1 MMDKM
6 SFSPAQANATKGFIE
21 QGYYEFDAYSYSALK
36 NIVPPSTPFHYLLY
50 RKLKPKPTPDMQEG
64 TDTHTAILEPERF
77 KQDFVTF
84 KSSYDSMRTN
94 AAKKE
99 LADFEKANKGKRV
112 VTDEYYKNLWQRA
125 ENAWSRPLISSL
137 LRDEI
142 TIIEKGMYWM
152 DEITGVTMK
161 AKVDAFNPISG
172 VVADVK
178 TFRDIRDN
186 YLAREIA
193 ERLYFMQAAI
203 YSDGI
208 TELYGI
214 EVNRYYI
221 FAVEKP
227 TNMIRVVAL
236 SDYDIEVGRDLYRK
250 AIIKAEDCRLTN
262 NWHGYID
269 NDMPFELSPYLMNRF
284 EEVEL

>member
-1 MMDKM
+1 MDNTDTIQVKKD
-6 SFSPAQANATKGFIE
+6 ATSGFIDK
-21 QGYYEFDAYSYSALK
+21 GYYDFDAYSFSALK
-36 NIVPPSTPFHYLLY
+36 NIVPPRTPYHYLIYL
-50 RKLKPKPTPDMQEG
+50 KHKPKPTPDMQEG

-77 KQDFVTF
+77 RNEFVIF
-84 KSSYDSMRTN
+84 RSSYDSMRSN

-99 LADFEKANKGKRV
+99 LAEFEQANKGKRI
-112 VTDEYYKNLWQRA
+112 VTDVYYKNLWQRA
-125 ENAWSRPLISSL
+125 ENAWSRPLISNL
-137 LRDEI
+137 LKDEI
-142 TIIEKGMYWM
+142 TIVEKGMFWQ
-152 DEITGVTMK
+152 DIITGVTMK
-161 AKVDAFNPISG
+161 AKIDAFNPISG

-178 TFRDIRDN
+178 TFRDISDN

-203 YSDGI
+203 YADGI

-214 EVNRYYI
+214 EVTRYYI

-227 TNMIRVVAL
+227 TNMVRVLTL

-262 NWHGYID
+262 NWHSYID
-269 NDMPFELSPYLMNRF
+269 NEMPFELSNYLMNRF